1 MSDYIKFLKSPQ
13 NEVILPFIDTLM
25 RSAPDSIFLGTG
37 LLALLTQSWAYT
49 VLLITFFEIVGVHF
63 FISSIANYLTGSP
76 PLMGKDECGFM
87 IPSYSQLSL
96 LKHIF
101 GRSAF
106 PIAPVFFIS
115 SVIAYVL
122 GSTMNMT
129 NEINDLSKKNPILR
143 SRFPISVILSILF
156 LTSFVIWRI
165 LKSCDNLMGSI
176 GTVLLGFVLGGS
188 LLFLNSYAFG
198 REAINFTGLPLLQNS
213 LTNGLPI
220 YVCADASTI

>member
-13 NEVILPFIDTLM
+13 SEIVLPFIDTLM

-49 VLLITFFEIVGVHF
+49 VLLITFFEIIGIHF
-63 FISSIANYLTGSP
+63 FVSSIANYISGAQ

-96 LKHIF
+96 LKHMF

-106 PIAPVFFIS
+106 PSAPIFFIS
-115 SVIAYVL
+115 STIAYVL
-122 GSTMNMT
+122 GSTMNMAD
-129 NEINDLSKKNPILR
+129 EINDLAKTNAILR
-143 SRFPISVILSILF
+143 SRFPISVVLSVLF
-156 LTSFVIWRI
+156 LSSFVIWRI
-165 LKSCDNLMGSI
+165 TKSCDNLMVSM
-176 GTVLLGFVLGGS
+176 GTVLLGFVVGGC

-198 REAINFTGLPLLQNS
+198 REAINFTGLPLLQNRIS
-213 LTNGLPI
+213 SGAPL
-220 YVCADASTI
+220 YVCADSSN